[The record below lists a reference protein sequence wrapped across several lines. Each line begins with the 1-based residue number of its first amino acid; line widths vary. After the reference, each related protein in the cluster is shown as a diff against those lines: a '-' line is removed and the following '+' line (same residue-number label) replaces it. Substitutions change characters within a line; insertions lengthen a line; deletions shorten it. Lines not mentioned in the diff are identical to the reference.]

1 MALVQQARLMNLEE
15 KLSLY
20 HLDMQEL
27 LGSSDNENISDDRE
41 TVRRVL
47 AEFIE
52 ATGRFTPE
60 QASPPGV
67 CNRYFTILDN

>member
-1 MALVQQARLMNLEE
+1 MALVQQARLVNLEE

-41 TVRRVL
+41 MVRKVL
-47 AEFIE
+47 AH
-52 ATGRFTPE
+52 RKVY
-60 QASPPGV
+60 S
-67 CNRYFTILDN
+67 